1 MSLIL
6 VVDDEPGVLRTMA
19 DWLSSDGY
27 QVATAAN
34 LAQTLEFFKT
44 TQQRPDAALLDI
56 KLPDG
61 TGFELA
67 DRLKREFD
75 FERVIYITAFFW
87 EEETRSELVR
97 RAQPYFEKPLKFH
110 REVLPFLRRYL
121 GQQGN

>member
-6 VVDDEPGVLRTMA
+6 VVDDEPGVLRTVA
-19 DWLSSDGY
+19 DWLASDGY

-34 LAQTLEFFKT
+34 LSQAIEFFET
-44 TQQRPDAALLDI
+44 TRQRPKAALLDI

-67 DRLKREFD
+67 DRLKEEFG

-87 EEETRSELVR
+87 EDETRSELVR
-97 RAQPYFEKPLKFH
+97 RGRPYFEKPLKFH

-121 GQQGN
+121 GQTET